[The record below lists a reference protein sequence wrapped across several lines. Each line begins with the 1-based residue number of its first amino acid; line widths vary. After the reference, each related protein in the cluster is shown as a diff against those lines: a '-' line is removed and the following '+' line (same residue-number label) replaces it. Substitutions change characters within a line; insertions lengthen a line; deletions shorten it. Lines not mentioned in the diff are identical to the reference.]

1 MSLRA
6 QTVRFGPFRLDLR
19 SAELHRNGT
28 KVKLSEQP
36 FQVLS
41 ELVEH
46 PGEIVTREQL
56 RQRLWRSDTFVD
68 FEHGLNSAVMHLRE
82 ALGDTA
88 ENPQYVET
96 LPRHGYR
103 LMVPVETA
111 EAAALETASG
121 ARRKIW
127 LTACLLFLA
136 ALVVGPR
143 WQRTPLTRFQPQ
155 KVESVAVLPFVDLYG
170 NPKEVKFARSLTE
183 ALTTELGKLP
193 SLRVISHQSVLR
205 YQGTSASV
213 PQIARELGVD
223 ALVEGSVFQ
232 SGGRVRVTTQLIL
245 ANPERHLWSETYEH
259 VLTDEIVVQQQL
271 ASAIVQEIK
280 ARLNR

>member
-19 SAELHRNGT
+19 SAELRHDGT
-28 KVKLSEQP
+28 KTKLPEQP
-36 FQVLS
+36 FQILA

-46 PGEIVTREQL
+46 PGEVVTRAEL

-88 ENPQYVET
+88 DNPQYVET

-111 EAAALETASG
+111 EAASG

-136 ALVVGPR
+136 VLVVGPG

-155 KVESVAVLPFVDLYG
+155 KVESMAVLPFVDLYG
-170 NPKEVKFARSLTE
+170 NPEEVKFARSLTE

-205 YQGTSASV
+205 YKGTSIPV

-223 ALVEGSVFQ
+223 ALVEGSVFE

-271 ASAIVQEIK
+271 SKAIVQEIK